1 MTDTPMLD
9 AYLRGQTLR
18 EAFHDLTPQQ
28 INDMSLSEF
37 AVRTGRPTPI
47 QAALQALDHQEPAAA
62 PRSAPQV
69 PEPQQQGIDVN
80 SLSME
85 QYTALRGQLGV
96 EGSEYGNGIFGAH
109 GSWADAARAKA
120 GRSAMA
126 GNRNTIEAPKL
137 VGRQVRQGDMID
149 TRPAVQRLSNQSNL
163 WRG

>member
-1 MTDTPMLD
+1 
-9 AYLRGQTLR
+9 
-18 EAFHDLTPQQ
+18 
-28 INDMSLSEF
+28 
-37 AVRTGRPTPI
+37 
-47 QAALQALDHQEPAAA
+47 
-62 PRSAPQV
+62 
-69 PEPQQQGIDVN
+69 
-80 SLSME
+80 ME